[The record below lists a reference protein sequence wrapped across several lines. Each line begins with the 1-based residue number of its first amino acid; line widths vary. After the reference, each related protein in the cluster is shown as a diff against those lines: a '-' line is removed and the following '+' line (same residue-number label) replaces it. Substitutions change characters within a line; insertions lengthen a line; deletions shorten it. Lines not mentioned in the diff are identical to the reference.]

1 MTAPRIVAGIPVQFQ
16 RAGTISRT
24 AASSAVNQHGDAHSA
39 RSLHTI
45 KRRFTPMAPAAMAL
59 SRPEEEGTVMRIVLA
74 RVSTAVVAAVVVSMA
89 GAATQTAKAQVK
101 QPSLYE
107 RLGGAYSIATVV
119 DDFIERLLV
128 NTTLNANP
136 AIKEARARVP
146 KAGLKF
152 HVTTLVCE
160 VSGGPCK
167 YTGRTMKE
175 SHERLNITQAE
186 WDAMVVDF
194 KATLKKFNVPQREQQ
209 ELITIV
215 GSTKNDIVR
224 SSSVGRQ

>member
-1 MTAPRIVAGIPVQFQ
+1 M
-16 RAGTISRT
+16 
-24 AASSAVNQHGDAHSA
+24 
-39 RSLHTI
+39 
-45 KRRFTPMAPAAMAL
+45 RFY
-59 SRPEEEGTVMRIVLA
+59 VA
-74 RVSTAVVAAVVVSMA
+74 RVSKTVLTGVIVIMA
-89 GAATQTAKAQVK
+89 GVATQTARAQVT

-107 RLGGAYSIATVV
+107 RLGGTYSIATVV

-128 NTTLNANP
+128 NSTLNANP

-175 SHERLNITQAE
+175 SHERLNITPAE
-186 WDAMVVDF
+186 WDAMVADF
-194 KATLKKFNVPQREQQ
+194 KTTLNKFNVPQREQQ